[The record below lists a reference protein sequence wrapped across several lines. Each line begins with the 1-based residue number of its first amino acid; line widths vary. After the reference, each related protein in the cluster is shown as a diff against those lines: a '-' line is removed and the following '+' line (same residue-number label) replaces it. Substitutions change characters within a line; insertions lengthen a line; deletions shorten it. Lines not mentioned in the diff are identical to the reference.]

1 MEVAPV
7 DIVDVV
13 GREAG
18 IAVRFEDI
26 VELADMTGEKVE
38 GSAVAGEVTESAGGA
53 VVGEVT
59 ESAGETSEEVPIEDW
74 SVVTDV
80 EELLQRLAAN
90 MAPLPVPVP
99 LTWNIAVV

>member
-7 DIVDVV
+7 DVVDVV

-18 IAVRFEDI
+18 IAVRFEDN

-38 GSAVAGEVTESAGGA
+38 GSVVAGKVTEN
-53 VVGEVT
+53 
-59 ESAGETSEEVPIEDW
+59 AGETSEEVAVEDW

-80 EELLQRLAAN
+80 EELLRRLAEK